1 MNNAAGEVVPAQ
13 QYQPAVSEQV
23 EIKKIY
29 HIVKVLEQN
38 PFLDTMKA
46 VLGSDGEELNSFMT
60 LILDFEE
67 TYVYSAIQE

>member
-1 MNNAAGEVVPAQ
+1 M
-13 QYQPAVSEQV
+13 

-60 LILDFEE
+60 MILDFEE

>member
-1 MNNAAGEVVPAQ
+1 M
-13 QYQPAVSEQV
+13 

-67 TYVYSAIQE
+67 TYVYSAIQEQIGGRNEELVYEFA